1 MTANG
6 LKIFLNGIRRRRRV
20 SPLASLFD
28 MRTAFGETDMRRI
41 WLVGTAIA
49 AFIAVPTIDMHA
61 QAASFAPTQTTT
73 SGTTTTDAA
82 DDWFDLACSCGGGE
96 GGGGEGGGDSGG
108 GDSGGGDSGGG
119 ASGGGATGG
128 GTSGGGTEGG
138 REGTGGETGDD
149 LPQ

>member
-1 MTANG
+1 
-6 LKIFLNGIRRRRRV
+6 
-20 SPLASLFD
+20 
-28 MRTAFGETDMRRI
+28 MRRI

-49 AFIAVPTIDMHA
+49 AFIAVPTIDMQA

-73 SGTTTTDAA
+73 PGTTTTDAA
-82 DDWFDLACSCGGGE
+82 DDWLDLACSCGGGE
-96 GGGGEGGGDSGG
+96 GG

-119 ASGGGATGG
+119 ASGGGASGG
-128 GTSGGGTEGG
+128 GASGGSASGGGTEGG